1 MVFGSGRERSALPVR
16 LVVGCAV
23 LLSAC
28 ALLKSTPEE
37 AQPAAPSAM
46 EFRYLSP
53 AMRDAMLPPPPQFQ
67 GVEYADRL
75 ICQSGEHPNWKRTAK
90 KGLVETFEV
99 QCPGG
104 FADTVVLDTA
114 GPPPPSPTGYRLLN
128 DKSFPEYRDAL
139 MAGEKKDFSLMLAEL
154 DAALKTTPDEPVYR
168 RERIYA
174 LYSLGRPLEALLL
187 GYLTGRPAVVTA
199 AR

>member
-1 MVFGSGRERSALPVR
+1 VLNAASGGRALPLLLASAHRRVYDRHLARTRTEASRGPWMVFGSGRERSALPVR

-114 GPPPPSPTGYRLLN
+114 GP
-128 DKSFPEYRDAL
+128 
-139 MAGEKKDFSLMLAEL
+139 
-154 DAALKTTPDEPVYR
+154 R
-168 RERIYA
+168 RRH
-174 LYSLGRPLEALLL
+174 
-187 GYLTGRPAVVTA
+187 RPAIGS
-199 AR
+199 